1 MTVSGRCGEQG
12 LKDDSELGLLSQV
25 PGGDGRPTENQ
36 ALGLRENGQGESAEK
51 KGGPGDG
58 APANMS
64 ISGGAG
70 GHEAGRRAGEEA
82 DVRERKSGA
91 EAARERNARAR
102 KRGRVG
108 MASRG
113 LCGSLAFPSAWG

>member
-1 MTVSGRCGEQG
+1 MTVSLACSARYLVVTGDQRRIKPWGCGR
-12 LKDDSELGLLSQV
+12 
-25 PGGDGRPTENQ
+25 T
-36 ALGLRENGQGESAEK
+36 ARERAPSEK

-102 KRGRVG
+102 KRGRVS